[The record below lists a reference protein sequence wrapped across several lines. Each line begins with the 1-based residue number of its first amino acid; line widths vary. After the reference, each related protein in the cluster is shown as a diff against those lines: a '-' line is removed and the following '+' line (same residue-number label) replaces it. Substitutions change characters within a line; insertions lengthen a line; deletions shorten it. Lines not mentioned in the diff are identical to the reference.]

1 MRSFHVQSTQ
11 RSQSVSQSAMSSL
24 LYIFCI
30 FCSVYFYQRRDSE
43 KKLKILRTQ
52 LVSISVVI
60 LVSVR
65 FYFSLLVLFFALF
78 SFV

>member
-1 MRSFHVQSTQ
+1 MELPRTVNSTE
-11 RSQSVSQSAMSSL
+11 SVSQSAMSSL

-43 KKLKILRTQ
+43 KKLKSLKTQ